1 MDADVVVDA
10 YRSGASMLKLAR
22 RYGVATQTIR
32 RMLTEAGEPIRGPGK
47 PRSPVHSDDVAELRD
62 AGASWEEIST
72 RLEISP
78 RAASGRYD
86 EIRSQRG
93 LVRRG
98 RWHKLLSDALE
109 QSQPVP
115 VLPTVAADLGRH
127 PTANEAVAARR
138 AAHDLARRGEAVASH
153 ELATWQGQR
162 LPLLVLRRPYTK
174 DDHDQPLFEQ
184 GERST

>member
-1 MDADVVVDA
+1 MDADAVVDA
-10 YRSGASMLKLAR
+10 YRDGASMQELADR
-22 RYGVATQTIR
+22 NGVTRHTIR
-32 RMLTEAGEPIRGPGK
+32 RILKVAGQPIRGPGK

-62 AGASWEEIST
+62 AGVSWEEIST
-72 RLEISP
+72 RLDISP

-98 RWHKLLSDALE
+98 RWHKLLSDALDKG
-109 QSQPVP
+109 QPVP

-153 ELATWQGQR
+153 ELASWQGQR
-162 LPLLVLRRPYTK
+162 LPLLVLRRPAV
-174 DDHDQPLFEQ
+174 EGERVIEA
-184 GERST
+184 GERS